1 MKLKRKWLW
10 VSSLWMVAVCLLT
23 APATASP
30 RLLYL
35 GKGGDPFTIRNVARS
50 VKDPRQTF
58 FVPYR
63 GNPVI
68 SGPNLYAAN
77 PVKAGGVWNVYSG
90 GQFAPPNPHDDIYLA
105 TTRDDTLTHGYSGLR
120 KIIDHGVYDH
130 VNDPS
135 AVRLKDGNWV
145 MAMTTKPAGGV
156 DQCSTL
162 ISRDGV
168 HWPQLNNRGHEV
180 TISGAHVSL
189 CGRPSLIFNSHYK
202 DKHHP
207 WRWEMY
213 FDGSVNN
220 SPWSQHLAVSYEAF
234 PRHFTYVRLI
244 GLMGDADIK
253 LVNGQ
258 YIAAYRKIG
267 RGMDSWWRLRYATSQ
282 DGRHFTEHGQLVAP
296 DPLAGYDDCGVT
308 NPGWAINEKGLITA
322 VMYGG
327 TTPCPWGI
335 GKSQLGVALPQA
347 EVTLFSGNIAH
358 THRQAINATAQR
370 IDTHEYNNVDRIM
383 IRQRPGAPPIIN
395 QKIHGTRGDAWAV
408 K

>member
-1 MKLKRKWLW
+1 MKFKRKWLW
-10 VSSLWMVAVCLLT
+10 VSSLWVMAVCLLT
-23 APATASP
+23 APAMASP
-30 RLLYL
+30 RLIYL
-35 GKGGDPFTIRNVARS
+35 GKGGDPFTVRNVARS
-50 VKDPRQTF
+50 VKDPSQAF

-77 PVKAGGVWNVYSG
+77 PVKADGVWNVYFG
-90 GQFAPPNPHDDIYLA
+90 GWRAPGQTHDEIYLA
-105 TTRDDTLTHGYSGLR
+105 TTRDDTLTHGFSSIR
-120 KIIDHGVYDH
+120 TIIGHGVNAH

-135 AVRLKDGNWV
+135 AVRLKDGHWV
-145 MAMTTKPAGGV
+145 MALSTGPEGIQT
-156 DQCSTL
+156 CSTL
-162 ISRDGV
+162 VSGDGV
-168 HWPQLNNRGHEV
+168 HWPQLTNRSHEV
-180 TISGAHVSL
+180 TITGARVSM
-189 CGRPSLIFNSHYK
+189 CGRPSLIFNSHYR
-202 DKHHP
+202 DRHHR

-213 FDGSVNN
+213 FDGSVNG
-220 SPWSQHLAVSYEAF
+220 SVWSQHLAVSYEAF

-258 YIAAYRKIG
+258 YIAAYRRIG
-267 RGMDSWWRLRYATSQ
+267 PGKDSWWRLRYATSR
-282 DGRHFTEHGQLVAP
+282 DGLHFVEHGQLVAP
-296 DPLAGYDDCGVT
+296 DPLTGYDDCGVT

-327 TTPCPWGI
+327 SAVCPWVAH
-335 GKSQLGVALPQA
+335 KLGVALPQA
-347 EVTLFSGNIAH
+347 EVTLFSGNVTH
-358 THRQAINATAQR
+358 VHRQAISATAQR
-370 IDTHEYNNVDRIM
+370 IDTHDYNSVDRIM